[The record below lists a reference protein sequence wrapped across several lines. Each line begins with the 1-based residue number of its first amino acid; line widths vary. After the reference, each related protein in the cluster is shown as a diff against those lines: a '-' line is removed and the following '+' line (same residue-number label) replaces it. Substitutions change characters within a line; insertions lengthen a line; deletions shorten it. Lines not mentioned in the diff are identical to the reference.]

1 MDNSAE
7 SANSV
12 SPGSALVP
20 PWSVPLAGCL
30 RRWQESRMPNM
41 TRPGRFLHIVSTL
54 FLLVSA
60 PSAQPSAKPN
70 HAVPP
75 ARPHATMRQL
85 AWDAYLDK
93 VQGAWMGKMIGVTFG
108 QPWEFNYLGAP
119 IGFDITDWPL
129 SPTRM
134 KDYRARAENLGD
146 YQPVTQE
153 ADSQKVH
160 INKGFIEASEKE
172 HPSFGAPD
180 NDDIYINLLFLYCLR
195 RYGID
200 VSPVTVAHEWDAK
213 IRQVWHANDAG
224 LANIRKGILPPL
236 SGNPRYN
243 LHADDIDFQI
253 EADIFGMISPG
264 LPQVS
269 NRFAD
274 RMGHIMNY
282 GDGVY
287 GGMFIAAMY
296 TQAFFAH
303 DVREV
308 VENALRAIPSQSLY
322 AQLIRDVICWHDDHP
337 NDWVKSWHLL
347 QAKWGE
353 LDHCPEGYQK
363 PFNID
368 AKLNGGYV
376 VMGLLYGNGD
386 FYKTMNY
393 ATRGGQDADCNPANA
408 SGILGTLLGAR
419 GIPAEWR
426 EPLHNTYW
434 NKTLAG
440 LPDSYEIDAL
450 AGDTALVGLNV
461 VLANGGE
468 AVTRN
473 GKLLLRIPW
482 QAPVPPPGLE
492 QVKWDGDKPVL
503 DGLH

>member
-1 MDNSAE
+1 MQRTFSRLVLVSIFFLPSIVFAQQ
-7 SANSV
+7 ANSPA
-12 SPGSALVP
+12 PGS
-20 PWSVPLAGCL
+20 
-30 RRWQESRMPNM
+30 
-41 TRPGRFLHIVSTL
+41 TRKKTPT
-54 FLLVSA
+54 A
-60 PSAQPSAKPN
+60 
-70 HAVPP
+70 
-75 ARPHATMRQL
+75 MREL
-85 AWDAYLDK
+85 DWDTYIDK

-108 QPWEFNYLGAP
+108 QPWEFEYMGTP

-134 KDYRARAENLGD
+134 KDLRARSTNKTD
-146 YQPVTQE
+146 YDEPITNE
-153 ADSQKVH
+153 ADSRQIH
-160 INKGFIEASEKE
+160 MNRGFVETSEKE

-253 EADIFGMISPG
+253 ESDIFGMIAPG
-264 LPQVS
+264 MPQVS
-269 NRFAD
+269 DRFGD

-287 GGMFIAAMY
+287 GGMFISAMY
-296 TQAFFAH
+296 TQAFFASN
-303 DVREV
+303 VREV
-308 VENALRAIPSQSLY
+308 VENGLKAIPAESLY
-322 AQLIRDVICWHDDHP
+322 AQLIRDVIRWHDENP
-337 NDWVKSWHLL
+337 NDWLKTWHFV

-353 LDHCPEGYQK
+353 VDHCPDGYKK

-376 VMGLLYGNGD
+376 VIGLLYGNGD
-386 FYKTMNY
+386 FYKTMNF
-393 ATRGGQDADCNPANA
+393 ATRCGQDADCNPANA
-408 SGILGTLLGAR
+408 AGILGALVGAR
-419 GIPAEWR
+419 GVPAEYR

-450 AGDTALVGLNV
+450 AGDTALVGLKV

-468 AVTRN
+468 AVTHH
-473 GKLLLRIPW
+473 GKLTLRIPY
-482 QAPVPPPGLE
+482 QDPVAPQKLE
-492 QVKWDGDKPVL
+492 QIRWKDDTPIL
-503 DGLH
+503 EDSH